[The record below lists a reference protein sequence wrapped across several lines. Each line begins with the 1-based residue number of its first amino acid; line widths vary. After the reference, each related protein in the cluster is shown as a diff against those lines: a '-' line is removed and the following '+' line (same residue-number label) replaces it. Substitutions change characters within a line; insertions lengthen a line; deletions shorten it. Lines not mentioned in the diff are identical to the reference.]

1 MAVSEQLIVGAVER
15 YSRER
20 DRYLKLAARVADL
33 ARGAI
38 LEDSSIRAQITSRTK
53 SVRSFEGKLRRFAQR
68 DDKSFSS
75 VDEIFDSIS
84 DFAGVRVATYR
95 PEDQDQVEQEIC
107 KIFMG
112 PDGRSVVPDPKDNI
126 DFAKSRFYRGVH
138 CQVCLP
144 EDELVGDFENLRG
157 TSCEIQIC
165 SMMAHVWNE
174 IEHDIAYKP
183 MGMGPGPVEKGLLLA
198 LGHLTCS
205 GDATISRLLDATEQ
219 RLAEQTGDFTD
230 VHDFVAR
237 MRKNYE
243 GIELSVNA
251 GIAFDILTIL
261 NLMNP
266 GKIDA
271 ALGAGKAP
279 VSEAQAL
286 IGKFNAYLDSI
297 GASDLRLNPQSAD
310 VLSVALLERDAKAI
324 GGYYSQHSAGRAPR
338 AATLARRYLEFIE
351 SQQDAPDGTRL
362 AS

>member
-1 MAVSEQLIVGAVER
+1 MAFDVKLIARAVER

-33 ARGAI
+33 ARAAI

-53 SVRSFEGKLRRFAQR
+53 SVRSFEGKLRRFAKSG
-68 DDKSFSS
+68 DKNFKS
-75 VDEIFDSIS
+75 VDDIFESIG

-95 PEDQDQVEQEIC
+95 PEDQDHVEQEIC
-107 KIFMG
+107 QIFVG
-112 PDGRSVVPDPKDNI
+112 PDGGSVVPDPKDNI
-126 DFAKSRFYRGVH
+126 NFEKSRFYRGVH

-144 EDELVGDFENLRG
+144 EEELVGDFENLRG
-157 TSCEIQIC
+157 ASCEIQIC

-183 MGMGPGPVEKGLLLA
+183 LGMGPGPIEKGLLLA

-205 GDATISRLLDATEQ
+205 GDATISRLLEATEH

-237 MRKNYE
+237 MRKDYE

-251 GIAFDILTIL
+251 GIAFDLIKILD
-261 NLMNP
+261 LMNP
-266 GKIDA
+266 EKIASLVGTGKGPI
-271 ALGAGKAP
+271 G
-279 VSEAQAL
+279 EAQAL

-297 GASDLRLNPQSAD
+297 GASDLRLNPHSAD
-310 VLSVALLERDAKAI
+310 VLSVALLERDAKRI
-324 GGYYSQHSAGRAPR
+324 GDYYIEHSASRPPR
-338 AATLARRYLEFIE
+338 AAMLARRYLEFLDN
-351 SQQDAPDGTRL
+351 QQDTPADVQV

>member
-1 MAVSEQLIVGAVER
+1 MALDEKLIASAVER

-33 ARGAI
+33 ARAAI

-53 SVRSFEGKLRRFAQR
+53 SVRSFEGKLRRFGQR
-68 DDKSFSS
+68 DDKNFSS
-75 VDEIFDSIS
+75 VEEIFEGIS
-84 DFAGVRVATYR
+84 DLAGVRVATYR
-95 PEDQDQVEQEIC
+95 PEDQGQVEQEIC
-107 KIFMG
+107 KIFIG
-112 PDGRSVVPDPKDNI
+112 PDGRGVVPDPKDNI
-126 DFAKSRFYRGVH
+126 DFEKSRFYRGVH

-144 EDELVGDFENLRG
+144 DEELVGDFENLRG

-251 GIAFDILTIL
+251 GIAFDFIKILK
-261 NLMNP
+261 LMNP
-266 GKIDA
+266 GKIA
-271 ALGAGKAP
+271 SVLGAGKTP
-279 VSEAQAL
+279 VTDAQGL

-297 GASDLRLNPQSAD
+297 SASDLRLNPQSAD
-310 VLSVALLERDAKAI
+310 VLSVALLECNATTISDYFSEHPASRP
-324 GGYYSQHSAGRAPR
+324 PR
-338 AATLARRYLEFIE
+338 AAMLARRYLEFLE
-351 SQQDAPDGTRL
+351 SQRDPSDGARL